1 VAQPFLNPVKTSGRL
16 LPSLF
21 FPGIVSLIFPVE
33 GFRFGLDMTLSAT
46 HQTVE
51 QVLSRPEM
59 AADFQGAQMK

>member
-1 VAQPFLNPVKTSGRL
+1 VAQQFLNPVKTRGKL

-21 FPGIVSLIFPVE
+21 FPGHVSPTFFIE

-59 AADFQGAQMK
+59 AADFQGA